1 MSDQR
6 QGLKQAEI
14 SLLFAAA
21 QQESEIN
28 LLRANNSALSELL
41 RQTREA
47 LA

>member
-1 MSDQR
+1 MNDKK

-14 SLLFAAA
+14 SMMFAAA
-21 QQESEIN
+21 QQEFELN